1 MHFGWQE
8 AAGER
13 ICTLQGEI
21 LRSFVDPPG
30 HHFWK
35 KCDVFWTSFFVIIFG
50 TIFHRFWMEFGIDFG
65 SILEHF
71 VEEADF
77 VKMILPSRRE
87 LRSGRSG
94 RYKSVSF
101 SMIFVV
107 CFLKAV
113 RGPIFDDFWLHFG
126 MDFGTDFE
134 ILGKIFASKFC
145 M

>member
-1 MHFGWQE
+1 M
-8 AAGER
+8 
-13 ICTLQGEI
+13 
-21 LRSFVDPPG
+21 D
-30 HHFWK
+30 
-35 KCDVFWTSFFVIIFG
+35 
-50 TIFHRFWMEFGIDFG
+50 FGIDFG

-77 VKMILPSRRE
+77 VKMMLPSRRE
-87 LRSGRSG
+87 PQSGGSGRS
-94 RYKSVSF
+94 KSVSF

-113 RGPIFDDFWLHFG
+113 WEAISDDFGLHFG
-126 MDFGTDFE
+126 MDFGTFLD